1 MGVAASRSNAAIRYE
16 RKAPHVGPQHAP
28 VLEYPAVGP
37 VTGVADRHDS
47 LQADFVIIGGGTAGC
62 VLADRLSACGR
73 HRVLL
78 IEAGAADRSPW
89 IHIPLG
95 YGKLFDHTRLDW
107 RFATVPPAGLDGRS
121 IGVPRGQVM
130 GGCRSTNG
138 LPHVRGQR
146 E

>member
-78 IEAGAADRSPW
+78 IEAGGADRSPW

-95 YGKLFDHTRLDW
+95 YGKLFDHPRLDW
-107 RFATVPPAGLDGRS
+107 RFATVPQDRK
-121 IGVPRGQVM
+121 
-130 GGCRSTNG
+130 STRLNSS
-138 LPHVRGQR
+138 H
-146 E
+146 

>member
-78 IEAGAADRSPW
+78 IEAGGADRSPW

-95 YGKLFDHTRLDW
+95 YGKLDRKSTRLN
-107 RFATVPPAGLDGRS
+107 S
-121 IGVPRGQVM
+121 
-130 GGCRSTNG
+130 S
-138 LPHVRGQR
+138 H
-146 E
+146 